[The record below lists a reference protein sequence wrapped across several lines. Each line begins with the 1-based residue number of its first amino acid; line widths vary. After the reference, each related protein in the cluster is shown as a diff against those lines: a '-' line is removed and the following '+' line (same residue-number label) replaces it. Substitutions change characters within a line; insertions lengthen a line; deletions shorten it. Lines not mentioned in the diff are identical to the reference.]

1 VVKKIIV
8 LAETVEKW
16 RYYGSPILLL
26 PFPQQMRREEDIED
40 HSYPFPV
47 AHKINTEETEC
58 RWNLFSLIIDYV
70 QVPIYSHDPSGV
82 ILV

>member
-1 VVKKIIV
+1 MLAVKSI
-8 LAETVEKW
+8 EK
-16 RYYGSPILLL
+16 RRCYGSPILLL

-40 HSYPFPV
+40 HSYPFPI

-58 RWNLFSLIIDYV
+58 RWNLFYLIIDYV
-70 QVPIYSHDPSGV
+70 HVPIYSHDPSEV